1 MSFFHEYVGWVL
13 LLRGSINNGQD
24 SGLTEGRPV
33 LSLARGR
40 NDAAARMNEMDP
52 NKTEVTTRARILIV
66 DGDPGNLAALG
77 SLLQPHYDVLAA
89 PSGELA
95 LQIAAGTPP
104 PDLILLDVLM
114 PGMDGYELTAA
125 IRAAEQG
132 ARHIPIVALTANA
145 LKGEADHCRAI
156 GMDEHLSKPVQLTE
170 LKAML
175 ERWLPVA
182 AESTPAEPVPAETIS
197 MDTAPPAPAT
207 IGTSKPVDVNV
218 LKALV
223 GDDEA
228 TIRDFLNT
236 FRLNSKIVAAEL
248 CTACTAGQ
256 TSAAWALAHKLKSSA
271 RTVGALALGE
281 LCAKMEQAGKADNAD
296 AMAALLPKFE
306 QEQANVEHFL
316 EEY

>member
-1 MSFFHEYVGWVL
+1 
-13 LLRGSINNGQD
+13 
-24 SGLTEGRPV
+24 
-33 LSLARGR
+33 
-40 NDAAARMNEMDP
+40 MNP
-52 NKTEVTTRARILIV
+52 NKPVETTRARILIV
-66 DGDPGNLAALG
+66 DDDPVNLAALG
-77 SLLQPHYDVLAA
+77 SLFQPHYDVLAA

-95 LQIAAGTPP
+95 LQIAAGIPP

-114 PGMDGYELTAA
+114 AGMDGYELTAA

-156 GMDEHLSKPVQLTE
+156 GMDEYLSKPVQLTE

-175 ERWLPVA
+175 DRWLPVA

-197 MDTAPPAPAT
+197 MNTAPPAPAT
-207 IGTSKPVDVNV
+207 IGTSIPVDVNV

-228 TIRDFLNT
+228 TIRDFLNS

-248 CTACTAGQ
+248 RTACTAGQ
-256 TSAAWALAHKLKSSA
+256 TSAAGALAHKLKSSA
-271 RTVGALALGE
+271 RSVGALALGE
-281 LCAKMEQAGKADNAD
+281 LCAEMEQAGKAGNAD

-306 QEQANVEHFL
+306 QEQANVERFL